1 MVPCACLKSSKYLY
15 QEPRW
20 RGTKLIV
27 ANSDMMCS
35 CQLLDPSSTGSS
47 VSFNNSLSVC
57 LRSVEASA
65 WKRIAADWRQMS
77 AHALQREE
85 CVYKTHAVF
94 GEPVFMEFSWF
105 GFGFHR
111 WVWIWEK
118 KICAQDLLVCS
129 EKSTALSV
137 LPTEEMLE
145 SESVLQRHKKTTI
158 LRWLLI
164 GNASDCSQIK
174 ADCNTYNK
182 CMQIASTAS
191 D

>member
-111 WVWIWEK
+111 WIWIWGK
-118 KICAQDLLVCS
+118 KNLRSRPSCLFREIHCP
-129 EKSTALSV
+129 LS
-137 LPTEEMLE
+137 LAY
-145 SESVLQRHKKTTI
+145 R
-158 LRWLLI
+158 
-164 GNASDCSQIK
+164 GNAWVWVCAAK
-174 ADCNTYNK
+174 A
-182 CMQIASTAS
+182 
-191 D
+191 

>member
-111 WVWIWEK
+111 WIWIWGK
-118 KICAQDLLVCS
+118 KKFAL
-129 EKSTALSV
+129 KTFLSV
-137 LPTEEMLE
+137 QRNPLP
-145 SESVLQRHKKTTI
+145 SQSCLQRKCLSLSLCCKGIKKPPYCGGCWLGMPVIALKSKQIVILTT
-158 LRWLLI
+158 
-164 GNASDCSQIK
+164 NVCK
-174 ADCNTYNK
+174 
-182 CMQIASTAS
+182 
-191 D
+191 